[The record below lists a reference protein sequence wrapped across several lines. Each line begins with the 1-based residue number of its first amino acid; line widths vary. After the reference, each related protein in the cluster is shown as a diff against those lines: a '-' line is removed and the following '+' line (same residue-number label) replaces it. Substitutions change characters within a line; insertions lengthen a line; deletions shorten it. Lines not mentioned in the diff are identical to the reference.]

1 MYRKSFSQP
10 HIHQQYTYTTT
21 NMFTNTTPTL
31 TFLKN
36 SGSLGFETSSNNS
49 DHQDKSSGLCT
60 DHRWEMELAEL
71 QNGHSTKNQKKIL
84 VPNQKKAPHKKK
96 RPASL
101 KSCVNPNC
109 THQMGCKA
117 KKCKV
122 CKTQQPYKF
131 TKATKPKAANK
142 GYGNGKLVCS
152 SCHAKWGTRK
162 LCCDCG
168 AENIWDKKKTLKNT
182 KKRSR
187 SIPNVPTVHKKAPKR
202 QRCNS
207 FEEFLSK
214 QLTEAEAQFTLK
226 PASPI
231 ARPRGDSLVPLESD
245 SQAPEEAFGN
255 TFWPLQ
261 SDERPRFDSF
271 ELDASPTFDSFAL
284 APTDAL
290 ETFVINNTDISV

>member
-1 MYRKSFSQP
+1 
-10 HIHQQYTYTTT
+10 
-21 NMFTNTTPTL
+21 
-31 TFLKN
+31 
-36 SGSLGFETSSNNS
+36 
-49 DHQDKSSGLCT
+49 
-60 DHRWEMELAEL
+60 MELAEL

>member
-1 MYRKSFSQP
+1 
-10 HIHQQYTYTTT
+10 
-21 NMFTNTTPTL
+21 MFTNTTPTP

-36 SGSLGFETSSNNS
+36 SGSLGFETSPNNS
-49 DHQDKSSGLCT
+49 DHQDKPSGVCV

-117 KKCKV
+117 KTCKV
-122 CKTQQPYKF
+122 CKTLQPYKF
-131 TKATKPKAANK
+131 TKTTKPKSVNK
-142 GYGNGKLVCS
+142 GYGNGKLECS
-152 SCHAKWGTRK
+152 SCHTKWGTRK

-168 AENIWDKKKTLKNT
+168 AENTWDKKKTLKNT
-182 KKRSR
+182 KKRPR
-187 SIPNVPTVHKKAPKR
+187 SVLNVSTVHKKAPNVSKKAPKR
-202 QRCNS
+202 QRCDS
-207 FEEFLSK
+207 FEDFLSK
-214 QLTEAEAQFTLK
+214 QLKEAEAQFPLK
-226 PASPI
+226 PASPS

-271 ELDASPTFDSFAL
+271 ELDTSPTFDSFAL

-290 ETFVINNTDISV
+290 EAFFINNTDISV